1 MKSGS
6 VMTKEEFK
14 KTEQFAIE
22 EEQRENEWQK
32 NYGEKMPE
40 VIKEMNELLC
50 ANTEESKW
58 KLHDKFLDKS
68 FFEHYKQTD
77 EVAVIYVVINIFEK
91 ERQAN
96 IRDGILDQGR
106 DYYKI
111 REYIQ
116 RLKFL
121 LMELDF
127 DVASDA
133 GEQLVR
139 FIKEEKTSTITI
151 ETMMTTVVMRP
162 LIVSMKLCHLFEK
175 CGMLKEMLSIC
186 NFIDVRFPGNLYV
199 TQKEYE
205 IYSKCGMN
213 EISSKYAGK
222 VNRYLEKIGC
232 LNTNIICIQ
241 EKLWLL
247 KYLHKEICDEVIK
260 DILKLSINPNI
271 WQKMIELEQIDQP
284 EYYILL
290 ANSFVENKA
299 KTYAIST
306 LKLADSKFEKND
318 MILIF
323 LADLYMDEGQYVRAL
338 EVMDGIEDGNDI
350 VNKLK
355 NICRKRVEN
364 E

>member
-1 MKSGS
+1 MQSGS

-58 KLHDKFLDKS
+58 KLHDKFMDKS

-77 EVAVIYVVINIFEK
+77 EVAVIYVVMNIFEK

-96 IRDGILDQGR
+96 ITDGILDQGR

-199 TQKEYE
+199 IQKEYE

-213 EISSKYAGK
+213 EIASGYGK
-222 VNRYLEKIGC
+222 KVSYYLKNVNGDWDINESLAF
-232 LNTNIICIQ
+232 Q
-241 EKLWLL
+241 ENMWLL
-247 KYLHKEICDEVIK
+247 RYMYEEVCQEIAKSVVQQKLSTDTWIK
-260 DILKLSINPNI
+260 ILKY
-271 WQKMIELEQIDQP
+271 EDIDKP
-284 EYYILL
+284 EYYLL
-290 ANSFVENKA
+290 LTNGFLELTSIR
-299 KTYAIST
+299 YAIDT
-306 LKLADSKFEKND
+306 LEFAETRCKSNEIIQLFLEKCKSE
-318 MILIF
+318 I
-323 LADLYMDEGQYVRAL
+323 R
-338 EVMDGIEDGNDI
+338 
-350 VNKLK
+350 
-355 NICRKRVEN
+355 
-364 E
+364 